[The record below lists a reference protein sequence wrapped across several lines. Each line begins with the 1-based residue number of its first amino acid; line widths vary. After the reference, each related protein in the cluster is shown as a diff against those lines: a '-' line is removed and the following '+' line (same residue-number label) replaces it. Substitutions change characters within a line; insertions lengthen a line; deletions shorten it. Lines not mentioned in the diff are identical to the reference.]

1 MNWFAK
7 YPKNLM
13 KRINSS
19 EIISQKYWKFIQELN
34 SFSEERLDS
43 IALICGEEKYTYR
56 QMFAEWERLAEIF
69 SALNITGKS
78 NSRIGLISSMSLDCI
93 NMIYAA
99 NMTGASISIVHPVD
113 VKHADRFDAFVEK
126 EGITDMILASDIIS
140 PDELRHIL
148 DSKKKLSLKNIIVYY
163 FEPNSGEKRGAARV
177 HKNPAYMALK
187 NINGAKF
194 LDDLK
199 EKCKGTPVYYDSD
212 ESKEAAIVFHT
223 SGTTSG
229 VHKPVPLSDS
239 AFNESAARILRDE
252 RFSCLKSMVTMMT
265 MEPIAAYASCDMMHL
280 PLAYGGTVVVQSTP
294 IESPATI
301 RTIIDNK
308 VSILFTGIMWFDA
321 MDRVPFKLDLS
332 NLELIF
338 LGGVYISPI
347 AKKRY
352 IEQLEKCGCYGDL
365 YIGYGLTE
373 IGGASILTEKGSFKD
388 ALGKPLPGVNIKI
401 LDEDDGKYYEL
412 SDGKRIGVLCLS
424 SKSLSSGELCGNTL
438 FELIDIDGEKY
449 LNTYDLVEVDED
461 GDMKIIGR
469 MNKFFVNNDGIRFD
483 AGLIETA
490 MSGQP
495 GIDDCG
501 LVPEY
506 EKLIHDTLP
515 VLYVKTR
522 NNGPRAIH
530 DIKEALVNVFVM
542 DGKIVDTNLPSKIV
556 IVDDLPYTHTG
567 KVDVHQIQKEKITG
581 VTLRV
586 DPVRVKDRLVDVK
599 LTEFAKNSR
608 FKPGGFP
615 DEITSKI
622 DITDIGGF
630 DGRGRNFG
638 FMKLIENAKG
648 PVNIGG
654 ELPEMKM
661 PALSFK
667 EGMHFDP
674 DMILELFENGTI
686 EPEMIGRMLARMLIK
701 QEEKGSSN
709 KRRNDKFRGC

>member
-13 KRINSS
+13 ERINSG
-19 EIISQKYWKFIQELN
+19 EIINQKYWKFIQELN

-43 IALICGEEKYTYR
+43 VVFICGDKKYTYR
-56 QMFAEWERLAEIF
+56 QTFSEWDRLAEVF
-69 SALNITGKS
+69 SALNITGKRK
-78 NSRIGLISSMSLDCI
+78 SRIGLISSMSLDCI
-93 NMIYAA
+93 NMIYAS

-113 VKHADRFDAFVEK
+113 VKHADRFEAYVEK

-163 FEPNSGEKRGAARV
+163 FEPNSGEKKGAARW

-199 EKCKGTPVYYDSD
+199 EECKGTPIYYDSD

-239 AFNESAARILRDE
+239 AFNESAARLLRDE

-265 MEPIAAYASCDMMHL
+265 MEPIAAYSCCDMLHL
-280 PLAYGGTVVVQSTP
+280 PLAYGGTVVVLTTP
-294 IESPATI
+294 YESPATLKS
-301 RTIIDNK
+301 IIDNK
-308 VSILFTGIMWFDA
+308 VSILFTGAIWFDA
-321 MDRVPFKLDLS
+321 MERIPFKMNLS
-332 NLELIF
+332 NIELIF
-338 LGGVYISPI
+338 VGGIYISPI
-347 AKKRY
+347 TRKRY
-352 IEQLEKCGCYGDL
+352 IELLKKCGCFGDL
-365 YIGYGLTE
+365 YVGYGLTE
-373 IGGASILTEKGSFKD
+373 IGGAAILTEKDNYKD
-388 ALGKPLPGVNIKI
+388 AIGKPLPGVHVKI
-401 LDEDDGKYYEL
+401 LDEDEGKYYEL
-412 SDGKRIGVLCLS
+412 SEGRRIGVLCLS
-424 SKSLSSGELCGNTL
+424 SKSLSSGKLCGNSL
-438 FELIDIDGEKY
+438 FDLIDIDGEEY
-449 LNTYDLVEVDED
+449 LNTYDLVEVDEE

-506 EKLIHDTLP
+506 EKIIHDTLP
-515 VLYVKTR
+515 ALYVKTR
-522 NNGPRAIH
+522 NNGMRAIH

-542 DGKIVDTNLPSKIV
+542 DGKIIDTNLPSKIV

-581 VTLRV
+581 VTIRV
-586 DPVRVKDRLVDVK
+586 DPVRKNDRLVDVR
-599 LTEFAKNSR
+599 LTEYAKDSQ
-608 FKPGGFP
+608 FKPGSLP

-622 DITDIGGF
+622 DIFHAGGIS
-630 DGRGRNFG
+630 GREKFPD
-638 FMKLIENAKG
+638 FMKLLENAKG
-648 PVNIGG
+648 PVKIGG
-654 ELPEMKM
+654 GM
-661 PALSFK
+661 PQMPFPAMNMR
-667 EGMHFDP
+667 EGFSIDP
-674 DMILELFENGTI
+674 DRICELIENGTI

-701 QEEKGSSN
+701 KEEKARRN
-709 KRRNDKFRGC
+709 KRKNDEFRGC